1 MKQNEYII
9 AFSSFYKAAYA
20 EEVLLEKGIQTSLRK
35 LPIEIA
41 KSCSTGLFYK
51 GDDIEKVKN
60 VFEEKDIHVR
70 GIFMVQ
76 KTPGEGPRYTIIH

>member
-60 VFEEKDIHVR
+60 VFVEKEIHVR
-70 GIFMVQ
+70 GIFMIQ
-76 KTPGEGPRYTIIH
+76 KTPGEGAKYTIIR

>member
-51 GDDIEKVKN
+51 GDAIEKVKK
-60 VFEEKDIHVR
+60 VFEEKDIHVT
-70 GIFMVQ
+70 GIFMVR
-76 KTPGEGPRYTIIH
+76 KTPGEGTTYTIIH

>member
-20 EEVLLEKGIQTSLRK
+20 EEVLLEAGIPTTLRK

-51 GDDIEKVKN
+51 GAEIEKVKK
-60 VFEEKDIHVR
+60 VFEEKDIHAR
-70 GIFMVQ
+70 GIFLAQ
-76 KTPGEGPRYTIIH
+76 KKAEEGTKYTIIR